1 MKQIIQC
8 SQYNSYWQEK
18 VQICLMCAINFPTS
32 KFLNM
37 AEMSRDITHPG
48 TANLAWSEATAK
60 SQLATS

>member
-1 MKQIIQC
+1 MARKSSNLLTLC
-8 SQYNSYWQEK
+8 VK
-18 VQICLMCAINFPTS
+18 NFPTS

-37 AEMSRDITHPG
+37 AEMSREITHPG